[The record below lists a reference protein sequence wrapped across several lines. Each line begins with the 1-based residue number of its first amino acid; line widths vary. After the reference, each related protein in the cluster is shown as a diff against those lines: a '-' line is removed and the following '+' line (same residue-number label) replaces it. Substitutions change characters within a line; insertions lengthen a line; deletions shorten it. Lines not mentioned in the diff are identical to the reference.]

1 MNRYFAILFATI
13 IAILS
18 GRTMAQQTSEQLGR
32 GFHVVTTSSGNLLT
46 WRTLPTDM
54 QENVSFEIAVFS
66 SDGTDETWPIET
78 GAPSCYLDKEKH
90 EAYQLKVFKYGVLQ
104 ENLTSS
110 RTVPEKSLR
119 QVKLNRPE
127 GGSTASGSFTY
138 SPNDCS
144 VGDVDG
150 DGEYE
155 IIVKWD
161 PSNSKDN
168 SQTGYTGNTLF
179 DCYEIVGDEVGKQ
192 LWRIDMGVNIR
203 AGAHY
208 TTFLVYDMDG
218 DGKAEFIVKTAP
230 GTKDATGAYVSEA
243 GADSSITGIT
253 SNEKD
258 FRNSNG
264 HVIEGEEFLTIFS
277 AETGRALQT
286 IWYNPNRGME
296 TGKASAYGTWETI
309 MGKKTNY
316 NRGERYNACVAYL
329 DGVDHLPSIIM
340 QRGYYTQA
348 YFWAVDWDGIN
359 LTTRWLHRG
368 QTASTWDVVDAS
380 GTVLASG
387 TGKSSYGQ
395 GVHGISVGDVDDDG
409 FDEIVMGSATIDH
422 DGRLLCSTGFGHG
435 DAIHLGKLIPQR
447 PGLQIY
453 MPHEEAAADYGDDLH
468 DAATGEILYRGYT
481 SKDNGRGLAC
491 DMFYKFNSSTGLDR
505 YAGWEFWSGAVSAPV
520 NAVTM
525 TEVGTKPDTNFRI
538 YWDGDL
544 YDESF
549 DGQFSSSTNTCNPRI
564 ISWNGNSTTTTKL
577 SSYGGN
583 PQSCNYTKAT
593 PCLTADI
600 WGDWRE
606 EIIMWDASD
615 YATLDIYSTMTTT
628 PYPVPC
634 LMTDHL
640 YRMGIVWQNASYNQP
655 PHLGY
660 YLPDVFH
667 CTYEVVEGQL
677 VDTVEVGQPYKL
689 VIRTRLVEDCS
700 VNNDLPEGIS
710 WSWDADA
717 QTLIVSGTP
726 TKSGTTSRAF
736 TLAGKY
742 NSCKASVRFVIR
754 EASAIDQVKA
764 DPAAAQTGYDLLGRP
779 VKRASSGI
787 QIQNGQKISR

>member
-1 MNRYFAILFATI
+1 MNRYFAILFGTI

-18 GRTMAQQTSEQLGR
+18 GRTMAQQTTEQLGR
-32 GFHVVTTSSGNLLT
+32 GFHVVMTSSGNLLT
-46 WRTLPTDM
+46 WRTLPTDV

-66 SDGTDETWPIET
+66 SDGADETWPIET

-90 EAYQLKVFKYGVLQ
+90 EAYQLKVFKDGVLQ

-329 DGVDHLPSIIM
+329 DGLDHLPSIIM

-348 YFWAVDWDGIN
+348 YFWAVDWDGSN

-453 MPHEEAAADYGDDLH
+453 MPHEEATADYGDDLH

-615 YATLDIYSTMTTT
+615 YATLDIYSTVTTT

-655 PHLGY
+655 PHLSY

-667 CTYEVVEGQL
+667 CSYEVVEGQL

-717 QTLIVSGTP
+717 QILIVSGTP

-764 DPAAAQTGYDLLGRP
+764 DPTAEQTGYDLLGRP
-779 VKRASSGI
+779 VKRASNGI

>member
-606 EIIMWDASD
+606 EIIMWDTSD
-615 YATLDIYSTMTTT
+615 YATLDIYSTVTTT

-754 EASAIDQVKA
+754 EASAIEQVKA
-764 DPAAAQTGYDLLGRP
+764 DPTAEQTGYDLLGRP
-779 VKRASSGI
+779 VKRASNGI

>member
-1 MNRYFAILFATI
+1 MNRYFAILFGTI

-46 WRTLPTDM
+46 WRTLPTDV
-54 QENVSFEIAVFS
+54 QENVNFEIAVFS

-90 EAYQLKVFKYGVLQ
+90 EAYQLKVYKDGVLQ

-348 YFWAVDWDGIN
+348 YFWAVDWDGTN

-544 YDESF
+544 FDESF
-549 DGQFSSSTNTCNPRI
+549 DGQFSSSTSTCNPRI
-564 ISWNGNSTTTTKL
+564 ISWNGTSTTTTKL

-615 YATLDIYSTMTTT
+615 YATLDIYSTVTTT

-736 TLAGKY
+736 TFAGKY

-754 EASAIDQVKA
+754 EASAIEQVKA
-764 DPAAAQTGYDLLGRP
+764 DPTAEQTGYDLLGRP
-779 VKRASSGI
+779 VKRASNGI

>member
-1 MNRYFAILFATI
+1 MNRYFAILFGTI

-46 WRTLPTDM
+46 WRTLPTDV

-66 SDGTDETWPIET
+66 SDGADETWPIET

-90 EAYQLKVFKYGVLQ
+90 EAYQLKVYKDGVLQ

-110 RTVPEKSLR
+110 RTAPEKSLR

-230 GTKDATGAYVSEA
+230 GTKDASGAYVSEA
-243 GADSSITGIT
+243 GADSNITGIT

-296 TGKASAYGTWETI
+296 TGKASTYGTWETI

-329 DGVDHLPSIIM
+329 DGLDHLPSIIM

-348 YFWAVDWDGIN
+348 YFWAVDWDGTN

-453 MPHEEAAADYGDDLH
+453 MPHEEATADYGDDLH

-544 YDESF
+544 FDESF
-549 DGQFSSSTNTCNPRI
+549 DGQFSSSTSTCNPRI

-615 YATLDIYSTMTTT
+615 YATLDIYSTVTTT

-660 YLPDVFH
+660 YLPDVFL
-667 CTYEVVEGQL
+667 CSYEVVEGQL

-764 DPAAAQTGYDLLGRP
+764 DPASAQTGYDLLGRP
-779 VKRASSGI
+779 VKRASGGI

>member
-296 TGKASAYGTWETI
+296 TGKASTYGTWETI

-606 EIIMWDASD
+606 EIIMWDTSD
-615 YATLDIYSTMTTT
+615 YATLDIYSTVTTT
-628 PYPVPC
+628 PYPAPC

>member
-1 MNRYFAILFATI
+1 MNRYFAILFGTI
-13 IAILS
+13 IAFLS

-46 WRTLPTDM
+46 WRTLPTDV

-66 SDGTDETWPIET
+66 SDGTNETWPIET

-90 EAYQLKVFKYGVLQ
+90 EAYQLKVYKDGVLQ

-348 YFWAVDWDGIN
+348 YFWAVDWDGTN

-409 FDEIVMGSATIDH
+409 FDEIVIGSATIDH

-615 YATLDIYSTMTTT
+615 YATLDIYSTVTTT

-689 VIRTRLVEDCS
+689 VIRSRLVEDCS
-700 VNNDLPEGIS
+700 VNNDLPEGLS
-710 WSWDADA
+710 WSWDAEA

-779 VKRASSGI
+779 VKRASGGI

>member
-1 MNRYFAILFATI
+1 MNRYFAILFGTI
-13 IAILS
+13 IAFLS

-66 SDGTDETWPIET
+66 SDGTDEAWPIKT

-90 EAYQLKVFKYGVLQ
+90 EAYQLKVFKDGVLQ

-348 YFWAVDWDGIN
+348 YFWAVDWDGSN

-368 QTASTWDVVDAS
+368 QTASTWDVVDAN

-409 FDEIVMGSATIDH
+409 FDEIVMGSSTIDH

-615 YATLDIYSTMTTT
+615 YATLDIYSTVTTT

-754 EASAIDQVKA
+754 EASAINQVKA
-764 DPAAAQTGYDLLGRP
+764 DPAAEQTGYDLLGRP

>member
-1 MNRYFAILFATI
+1 MNRYFAILFGTI

-46 WRTLPTDM
+46 WRTLPTDV

-66 SDGTDETWPIET
+66 SDGADETWPIET

-90 EAYQLKVFKYGVLQ
+90 EAYQLKVYKDGVLQ

-110 RTVPEKSLR
+110 RTAPEKSLR

-230 GTKDATGAYVSEA
+230 GTKDASGAYVSEA
-243 GADSSITGIT
+243 GADSNITGIT

-296 TGKASAYGTWETI
+296 TGKASTYGTWETI

-329 DGVDHLPSIIM
+329 DGLDHLPSIIM

-348 YFWAVDWDGIN
+348 YFWAVDWDGTN

-453 MPHEEAAADYGDDLH
+453 MPHEEATADYGDDLH

-544 YDESF
+544 FDESF
-549 DGQFSSSTNTCNPRI
+549 DGQFSSSTSTCNPRI

-615 YATLDIYSTMTTT
+615 YATLDIYSTVTTT

-660 YLPDVFH
+660 YLPDVFL
-667 CTYEVVEGQL
+667 CSYEVVEGQL

-689 VIRTRLVEDCS
+689 VIRTRLVEECS
-700 VNNDLPEGIS
+700 VNNDLPEGLS

-764 DPAAAQTGYDLLGRP
+764 DPASAQTGYDLLGRP
-779 VKRASSGI
+779 VKRASGGI

>member
-1 MNRYFAILFATI
+1 MNRYFAILFGTI

-46 WRTLPTDM
+46 WRTLPTDV

-90 EAYQLKVFKYGVLQ
+90 EAYQLKVFKDGVLQ

-348 YFWAVDWDGIN
+348 YFWAVDWDGTN
-359 LTTRWLHRG
+359 LSTRWLHRG

-564 ISWNGNSTTTTKL
+564 ISWNGSSTTTTKL

-660 YLPDVFH
+660 YLPDVFL
-667 CTYEVVEGQL
+667 CSYEVVEGQL

-754 EASAIDQVKA
+754 EASAINQVKA
-764 DPAAAQTGYDLLGRP
+764 DPAAEQTGYDLLGRP

>member
-1 MNRYFAILFATI
+1 MNRYFAILFGTI
-13 IAILS
+13 IAFLS

-90 EAYQLKVFKYGVLQ
+90 EAYQLKVYKDGVLQ

-110 RTVPEKSLR
+110 RTVSEKSLR

-230 GTKDATGAYVSEA
+230 GTKDTTGAYVSEA

-296 TGKASAYGTWETI
+296 TGKASTYGTWETI

-329 DGVDHLPSIIM
+329 DGLDHLPSIIM

-348 YFWAVDWDGIN
+348 YFWAVDWDGTN

-549 DGQFSSSTNTCNPRI
+549 DGQFSSSTSTCNPRI

-615 YATLDIYSTMTTT
+615 YATLDIYSTVTTT

-660 YLPDVFH
+660 NLPDVFH

-764 DPAAAQTGYDLLGRP
+764 DPTAEQTGYDLLGRP
-779 VKRASSGI
+779 VKRASNGI